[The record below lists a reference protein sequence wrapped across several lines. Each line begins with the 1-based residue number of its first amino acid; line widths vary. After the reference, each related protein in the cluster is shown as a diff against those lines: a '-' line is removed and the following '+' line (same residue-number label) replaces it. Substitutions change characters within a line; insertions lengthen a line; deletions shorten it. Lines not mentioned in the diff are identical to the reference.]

1 MTVPSALVSAWEH
14 DGRTIW
20 LVANLLPQAQ
30 EIRVEGQTL
39 TMPPR
44 RIRVVEP

>member
-1 MTVPSALVSAWEH
+1 MPQQAASAWQH

-30 EIRVEGQTL
+30 EIRVDGQKLTL
-39 TMPPR
+39 PPR